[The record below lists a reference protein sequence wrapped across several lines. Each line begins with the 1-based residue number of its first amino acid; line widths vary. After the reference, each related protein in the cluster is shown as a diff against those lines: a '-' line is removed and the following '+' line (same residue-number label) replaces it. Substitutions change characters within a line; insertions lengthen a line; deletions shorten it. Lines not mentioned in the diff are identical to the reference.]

1 MYTSATRWSLA
12 SPVTFATVP
21 STTRSR
27 PSLLVAITQCA
38 SCARFV
44 ALREVGLATK
54 CNASSTHTA
63 NNGARCGNPSWRT
76 VASQYVSASARRSR
90 ASAHGVGVVSPAR
103 YGCSAAGAFSAI
115 AYLLQLCRSPYVLVE
130 PEEVCGVVA
139 TLDLNEPLP
148 GRVRVGRADSRF
160 ALVAEEVDVHA
171 RVALLQRPPR
181 RHCQARPPRLGSLLR
196 SSGAGVA
203 RLELY
208 TLEDDR
214 RPLGVEDATLT
225 LPVPISIPSR
235 YGPSAV
241 DPDFI
246 SAIARI
252 YADLQA
258 GSFAVSLPGFLE
270 PSDRDTM
277 RDDRLPVYAAGGEQG
292 QRASHRERVGVGTTD
307 GQLASEDVVGPYGD
321 LGLWWSHPHPHDRP
335 ARFGGLHRGPHR
347 LGATD
352 ALERPVRHAFRQ
364 RLRLHGHGAD
374 LADAVPPAGIRL
386 ADEYLRRARRYE
398 KRGAQN
404 PYRAGAE
411 DQGAFPRT

>member
-148 GRVRVGRADSRF
+148 GRARIGRADPRF

-171 RVALLQRPPR
+171 RVALLQRRREPRDPVLMLCGLLSAFVYRAEGDHDPAPPV
-181 RHCQARPPRLGSLLR
+181 GE
-196 SSGAGVA
+196 G
-203 RLELY
+203 
-208 TLEDDR
+208 
-214 RPLGVEDATLT
+214 
-225 LPVPISIPSR
+225 
-235 YGPSAV
+235 
-241 DPDFI
+241 
-246 SAIARI
+246 
-252 YADLQA
+252 
-258 GSFAVSLPGFLE
+258 GSFDGYTSHRPTQDPELGNGHGRIRGPEVL
-270 PSDRDTM
+270 
-277 RDDRLPVYAAGGEQG
+277 DDRLRRAAV
-292 QRASHRERVGVGTTD
+292 ERV
-307 GQLASEDVVGPYGD
+307 
-321 LGLWWSHPHPHDRP
+321 
-335 ARFGGLHRGPHR
+335 
-347 LGATD
+347 
-352 ALERPVRHAFRQ
+352 
-364 RLRLHGHGAD
+364 
-374 LADAVPPAGIRL
+374 
-386 ADEYLRRARRYE
+386 YE
-398 KRGAQN
+398 Q
-404 PYRAGAE
+404 
-411 DQGAFPRT
+411 